1 MYAMEY
7 YLAIKRIVLPFEAT
21 RENLELII
29 LSEVNQKQKGKYH
42 MVSFNEL
49 IYRTDS
55 QP

>member
-21 RENLELII
+21 RENLELIV

-42 MVSFNEL
+42 MYHLCVEPK
-49 IYRTDS
+49 I
-55 QP
+55 